1 MATGVAVFDFD
12 STLIHQESMAMF
24 LRAIAG
30 QTYFTGCGVA
40 GFKALQS
47 APENRRDRFRA
58 ELLNWTLAGKSLLQA
73 EKAAERIFTKLDWI
87 APILDALRQH
97 QAQGHLILV
106 ATGSLSIYIPTLL
119 ALKDLQIN
127 GLLTTEMEVKKGMIT
142 GQMAT
147 RSCTGPEK
155 ARRVKE
161 WLGGEKTPVWG
172 YGNLPHDSEM
182 LTLADFPTVVPI

>member
-1 MATGVAVFDFD
+1 MTVGVAVFDFD
-12 STLIHQESMAMF
+12 STLIQQESMAMF

-40 GFKALQS
+40 GFKALGV
-47 APENRRDRFRA
+47 APGNRRDRFRA
-58 ELLNWTLAGKSLLQA
+58 ELLNWALAGKSLLQA
-73 EKAAERIFTKLDWI
+73 EQAAERIFTKLDWI

-106 ATGSLSIYIPTLL
+106 ATGSLSIYMPTLL
-119 ALKDLQIN
+119 ALKDLRVN
-127 GLLTTEMEVKKGMIT
+127 GLLTTEMVVEGDVIT

-161 WLGGEKTPVWG
+161 WLGEENTPIWG
-172 YGNLPHDSEM
+172 YGNLPYDEAM
-182 LTLADFPTVVPI
+182 LKLTDYPTVVPI